1 MPMDMR
7 HSVDDGDGLG
17 RFVRRKCWSI
27 GKEWACVFE
36 MEVRLKGFCE
46 DVTCVVPAF
55 YSPNSHHIL
64 EVILP
69 DRMDTQVN
77 GSRMIRHCWLCG
89 YMFGRLIVSI
99 KVVVMLSVPKEL

>member
-1 MPMDMR
+1 MDMR
-7 HSVDDGDGLG
+7 HSVDDGAILG
-17 RFVRRKCWSI
+17 RFVMRKCWSI

-36 MEVRLKGFCE
+36 MKVRLKRFCE
-46 DVTCVVPAF
+46 DITCVVPAF

-89 YMFGRLIVSI
+89 YMFGRLIVSV
-99 KVVVMLSVPKEL
+99 KVIVMLFVPKEL